1 MYLEK
6 INSPYDVKKLS
17 NEELKVLASEIR
29 DALMNRLSK
38 HGGHF
43 GPKFW
48 YGRGN
53 YSTSLCI

>member
-6 INSPYDVKKLS
+6 INEPKDINKLS
-17 NEELKVLASEIR
+17 NDELKVLASEIR

-43 GPKFW
+43 GPNF
-48 YGRGN
+48 GMVE
-53 YSTSLCI
+53 TI